1 MDEFEIMFDARLSQ
15 LGIKVEESTTEEPSD
30 IQAPE
35 DAQDNSQRGPDGM
48 FSERLEFLI
57 HNAVEDGQV
66 TEKERAVIIRRAQA
80 EGEDLDEVDI
90 YIQSLLQKKEMGEL

>member
-1 MDEFEIMFDARLSQ
+1 
-15 LGIKVEESTTEEPSD
+15 
-30 IQAPE
+30 
-35 DAQDNSQRGPDGM
+35 M

>member
-1 MDEFEIMFDARLSQ
+1 
-15 LGIKVEESTTEEPSD
+15 
-30 IQAPE
+30 
-35 DAQDNSQRGPDGM
+35 M

-66 TEKERAVIIRRAQA
+66 TEKESAAIIRRAQA

-90 YIQSLLQKKEMGEL
+90 YIQSLLQKKKMGGL

>member
-1 MDEFEIMFDARLSQ
+1 
-15 LGIKVEESTTEEPSD
+15 
-30 IQAPE
+30 
-35 DAQDNSQRGPDGM
+35 M

-80 EGEDLDEVDI
+80 EGEGEDIDEVEI
-90 YIQSLLQKKEMGEL
+90 YIDSLLQKLRKNWTTLQ

>member
-1 MDEFEIMFDARLSQ
+1 
-15 LGIKVEESTTEEPSD
+15 
-30 IQAPE
+30 
-35 DAQDNSQRGPDGM
+35 M

-66 TEKERAVIIRRAQA
+66 TEKESAVIIRRAQA

-90 YIQSLLQKKEMGEL
+90 QSLLQKKEMGEL

>member
-1 MDEFEIMFDARLSQ
+1 
-15 LGIKVEESTTEEPSD
+15 
-30 IQAPE
+30 
-35 DAQDNSQRGPDGM
+35 M

-66 TEKERAVIIRRAQA
+66 TEKESAAIIRRAQA
-80 EGEDLDEVDI
+80 EGEYLDEVDI